1 MNIEEMQK
9 IWNSDTQEH
18 LYAIDEK
25 GMEKIVFTK
34 RNKAIKRVNLVE
46 NIILWMNILLPSF
59 LIILAFIKG
68 KDKVS
73 IYAMEAFMFLTAAY
87 IAYHKNLRIKSYKNW
102 GKSMMD
108 VLEEAIHN
116 ATYQA
121 RLSNTLLIWYLL
133 GLAIIS
139 IAMLILEG
147 KPWWLIL
154 LMGLFFGLAFIFGRW
169 EQRCFHNRYR
179 DELITLKKKLQS

>member
-1 MNIEEMQK
+1 MNLEEMQK

-25 GMEKIVFTK
+25 GMEKIVFKK
-34 RNKAIKRVNLVE
+34 RNKAIKRVTLVE
-46 NIILWMNILLPSF
+46 NLILWMNILLPSF
-59 LIILAFIKG
+59 LIVFAFIKG

-73 IYAMEAFMFLTAAY
+73 IYLMEAFMFLTAAY
-87 IAYHKNLRIKSYKNW
+87 IAYHKNLRLKSYKNW

-108 VLEEAIHN
+108 VLDEAIHN

-121 RLSNTLLIWYLL
+121 RLSKTLLIWYLL

-139 IAMLILEG
+139 IIMLIFEG
-147 KPWWLIL
+147 KPWWLIF
-154 LMGLFFGLAFIFGRW
+154 LMGLFFGLAFFFGRW
-169 EQRCFHNRYR
+169 EQRYFHDRHR
-179 DELITLKKKLQS
+179 DELIALKDKLQG